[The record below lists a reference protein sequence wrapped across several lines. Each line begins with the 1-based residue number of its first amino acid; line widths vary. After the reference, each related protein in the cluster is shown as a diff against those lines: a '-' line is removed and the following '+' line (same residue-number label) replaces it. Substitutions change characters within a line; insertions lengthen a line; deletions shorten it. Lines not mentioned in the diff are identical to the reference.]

1 LSTRRRIYL
10 LRHAEVAYF
19 DQDGQPVAPDEVPLT
34 PAGRRQAERAG
45 TALSGVRFD
54 RVLTSGLPRTVETA
68 HLVLAAA
75 AAGGGEARVTSGP
88 GAPEARPTSAP
99 GEPRPAS
106 SPTAP
111 EGNAQVAVEE
121 WPELRELVPGRL
133 ADLAPEELE
142 AAFVGAFRGVLAGPT
157 RFLGGETIDQL
168 FDRVLP
174 ALERLLADPSWDTA
188 LAVLHGGVNRTWL
201 SFALSGRRLFLGAIE
216 QAPACINVLDADRE
230 GAFVVR
236 AVNATPWDP
245 AYLAGRST
253 TMEELWAQYRGP
265 RPA

>member
-1 LSTRRRIYL
+1 VSTKRGEALSTRRRIYL

-19 DQDGQPVAPDEVPLT
+19 DEDGQPVAPDEVPLT
-34 PAGRRQAERAG
+34 PTGRHQAERAG
-45 TALSGVRFD
+45 AALAGVRFD
-54 RVLTSGLPRTVETA
+54 RVLTSGLPRTLETA
-68 HLVLAAA
+68 RLVLTAASAPAAA
-75 AAGGGEARVTSGP
+75 R
-88 GAPEARPTSAP
+88 
-99 GEPRPAS
+99 PRPS
-106 SPTAP
+106 CAP
-111 EGNAQVAVEE
+111 VPGRDTPVPVEE

-142 AAFVGAFRGVLAGPT
+142 AAFLGAFRGVLAGPT
-157 RFLGGETIDQL
+157 RFLGGETIDEL

-174 ALERLLADPSWDTA
+174 ALERLLGDPSWDTA
-188 LAVLHGGVNRTWL
+188 LAVLHGGVNRALL

-216 QAPACINVLDADRE
+216 QAPACINVLDADQD
-230 GAFVVR
+230 GGFVVR

-265 RPA
+265 QPA

>member
-19 DQDGQPVAPDEVPLT
+19 DEQGQPVAPDEVPLT
-34 PAGRRQAERAG
+34 EAGRRQAERAG
-45 TALSGVRFD
+45 ATLAGVRLD

-68 HLVLAAA
+68 RLVLSAAPGA
-75 AAGGGEARVTSGP
+75 ARVP
-88 GAPEARPTSAP
+88 
-99 GEPRPAS
+99 
-106 SPTAP
+106 
-111 EGNAQVAVEE
+111 VEE

-142 AAFVGAFRGVLAGPT
+142 ATFVGAFRGVLAGPT

-174 ALERLLADPSWDTA
+174 ALGRLLDGPGWDTA
-188 LAVLHGGVNRTWL
+188 LAVLHGGVNRAWL

-216 QAPACINVLDADRE
+216 QAPACINVLDADQS

-253 TMEELWAQYRGP
+253 TMEELWAQYRGE

>member
-1 LSTRRRIYL
+1 MSTRRRIYL

-45 TALSGVRFD
+45 ATLSGARFD
-54 RVLTSGLPRTVETA
+54 RALTSGLPRTVETA
-68 HLVLAAA
+68 HLVLSAAA
-75 AAGGGEARVTSGP
+75 PGGAA
-88 GAPEARPTSAP
+88 EARPTSAP
-99 GEPRPAS
+99 VGPRPPSTPA
-106 SPTAP
+106 AP
-111 EGNAQVAVEE
+111 PAVEE

-142 AAFVGAFRGVLAGPT
+142 ATFVGAFRGVLAGPT

-188 LAVLHGGVNRTWL
+188 LAVLHGGVNRAWL

-253 TMEELWAQYRGP
+253 TMEELWAQVRGP

>member
-19 DQDGQPVAPDEVPLT
+19 DERGQPVAPEEVPLT
-34 PAGRRQAERAG
+34 AAGRRQAGRAG
-45 TALSGVRFD
+45 AALAGVRFD
-54 RVLTSGLPRTVETA
+54 RALTSGLPRTVETA

-75 AAGGGEARVTSGP
+75 GSEGARVP
-88 GAPEARPTSAP
+88 
-99 GEPRPAS
+99 
-106 SPTAP
+106 
-111 EGNAQVAVEE
+111 VEE

-142 AAFVGAFRGVLAGPT
+142 ATFVGAFRGVLDGST

-174 ALERLLADPSWDTA
+174 ALGRLLDDPGWDTA
-188 LAVLHGGVNRTWL
+188 LAVLHGGVNRALL

-216 QAPACINVLDADRE
+216 QAPACINVLDADRA
-230 GAFVVR
+230 GTFVVR

-265 RPA
+265 QPA

>member
-1 LSTRRRIYL
+1 MSTRRRIYL

-19 DQDGQPVAPDEVPLT
+19 DADGQPVAPDEVPLT
-34 PAGRRQAERAG
+34 PAGRHQAERAG
-45 TALSGVRFD
+45 AALAGVGFD

-68 HLVLAAA
+68 RLVLAAA
-75 AAGGGEARVTSGP
+75 AAAGKPGPEAAL
-88 GAPEARPTSAP
+88 APEEPLPRPPALR
-99 GEPRPAS
+99 EPRPS
-106 SPTAP
+106 SGPP
-111 EGNAQVAVEE
+111 VEK
-121 WPELRELVPGRL
+121 WPELRELAPGRL

-142 AAFVGAFRGVLAGPT
+142 AAFLGAFRGVLAGPT
-157 RFLGGETIDQL
+157 RFLGGETIDEL

-174 ALERLLADPSWDTA
+174 ALERLLGDPSWDTA
-188 LAVLHGGVNRTWL
+188 LAVLHGGVNRAWL
-201 SFALSGRRLFLGAIE
+201 SFALSGRRLFLGALE
-216 QAPACINVLDADRE
+216 QAPACINVLDADQD
-230 GAFVVR
+230 GGFVVR

>member
-1 LSTRRRIYL
+1 MSTRRRIYL

-19 DQDGQPVAPDEVPLT
+19 DERGQPLAPDEVPLT
-34 PAGRRQAERAG
+34 AAGRRQAGRAG
-45 TALSGVRFD
+45 AALAGVRFD

-75 AAGGGEARVTSGP
+75 GSEGARVP
-88 GAPEARPTSAP
+88 
-99 GEPRPAS
+99 
-106 SPTAP
+106 
-111 EGNAQVAVEE
+111 VEE

-142 AAFVGAFRGVLAGPT
+142 ATFVGAFRGVLDGST

-174 ALERLLADPSWDTA
+174 ALGRLLDDPGWDTA
-188 LAVLHGGVNRTWL
+188 LAVLHGGVNRALL
-201 SFALSGRRLFLGAIE
+201 SFALGGRRLFLGAIE
-216 QAPACINVLDADRE
+216 QAPACINVLDADRA
-230 GAFVVR
+230 GTFVVR

-265 RPA
+265 QPA

>member
-1 LSTRRRIYL
+1 MSTRRRIYL

-19 DQDGQPVAPDEVPLT
+19 DERGQPLAPDEVPLT
-34 PAGRRQAERAG
+34 AAGRRQAGRAG
-45 TALSGVRFD
+45 AALAGVRFD

-75 AAGGGEARVTSGP
+75 TSEGARVP
-88 GAPEARPTSAP
+88 
-99 GEPRPAS
+99 
-106 SPTAP
+106 
-111 EGNAQVAVEE
+111 VEE

-142 AAFVGAFRGVLAGPT
+142 ATFVGAFRGVLDGST

-174 ALERLLADPSWDTA
+174 ALGRLLDDPGWDTA
-188 LAVLHGGVNRTWL
+188 LAVLHGGVNRALL
-201 SFALSGRRLFLGAIE
+201 SFALGGRRLFLGAIE
-216 QAPACINVLDADRE
+216 QAPACINVLDADRA
-230 GAFVVR
+230 GTFVVR

-253 TMEELWAQYRGP
+253 TMEELWAQYRGSQ
-265 RPA
+265 PA

>member
-19 DQDGQPVAPDEVPLT
+19 DERGQPLAPDEVPLT
-34 PAGRRQAERAG
+34 AAGRRQAGRAG
-45 TALSGVRFD
+45 AALAGVRFD

-75 AAGGGEARVTSGP
+75 GSEGARVP
-88 GAPEARPTSAP
+88 
-99 GEPRPAS
+99 
-106 SPTAP
+106 
-111 EGNAQVAVEE
+111 VEE

-142 AAFVGAFRGVLAGPT
+142 ATFVGAFRGVLDGST

-174 ALERLLADPSWDTA
+174 ALGRLLDDPGWDTA
-188 LAVLHGGVNRTWL
+188 LAVLHGGVNRALL
-201 SFALSGRRLFLGAIE
+201 SFALGGRRLFLGAIE
-216 QAPACINVLDADRE
+216 QAPACINVLDADRA
-230 GAFVVR
+230 GTFVVR

-265 RPA
+265 QPA

>member
-19 DQDGQPVAPDEVPLT
+19 DERGQPLAPDEVPLT
-34 PAGRRQAERAG
+34 AAGRRQAGRAG
-45 TALSGVRFD
+45 AALAGVRFD

-75 AAGGGEARVTSGP
+75 GSEGARVP
-88 GAPEARPTSAP
+88 
-99 GEPRPAS
+99 
-106 SPTAP
+106 
-111 EGNAQVAVEE
+111 VEE

-142 AAFVGAFRGVLAGPT
+142 ATFVGAFRGVLAGST

-174 ALERLLADPSWDTA
+174 ALERLLDDPGWETA
-188 LAVLHGGVNRTWL
+188 LAVLHGGVNRAWL

-216 QAPACINVLDADRE
+216 QAPACINVLDADRA
-230 GAFVVR
+230 GTFVVR

>member
-1 LSTRRRIYL
+1 MSTRRRIYL

-19 DQDGQPVAPDEVPLT
+19 DERGQPLAPDQVPLT
-34 PAGRRQAERAG
+34 AAGRRQAGRAG
-45 TALSGVRFD
+45 AALAGVRFD
-54 RVLTSGLPRTVETA
+54 RVLTSGLPRTVQTA

-75 AAGGGEARVTSGP
+75 GSEGARVP
-88 GAPEARPTSAP
+88 
-99 GEPRPAS
+99 
-106 SPTAP
+106 
-111 EGNAQVAVEE
+111 VEE

-142 AAFVGAFRGVLAGPT
+142 ATFAGAFRGVLDGST

-174 ALERLLADPSWDTA
+174 ALGRLLDDPGWDTA
-188 LAVLHGGVNRTWL
+188 LAVLHGGVNRALL
-201 SFALSGRRLFLGAIE
+201 SFALGGRRLFLGAIE
-216 QAPACINVLDADRE
+216 QAPACINVLDADRA
-230 GAFVVR
+230 GTFVVR

-253 TMEELWAQYRGP
+253 TMEELWTQYRGP
-265 RPA
+265 QPA

>member
-19 DQDGQPVAPDEVPLT
+19 DADGQPVAPDEVPLT
-34 PAGRRQAERAG
+34 PAGRHQAGQAG
-45 TALSGVRFD
+45 AALAGVRFD

-68 HLVLAAA
+68 RLVLAAA
-75 AAGGGEARVTSGP
+75 AAA
-88 GAPEARPTSAP
+88 
-99 GEPRPAS
+99 GEPRS
-106 SPTAP
+106 SSAP
-111 EGNAQVAVEE
+111 PVEQ
-121 WPELRELVPGRL
+121 WPELRELAPGRL

-142 AAFVGAFRGVLAGPT
+142 AAFLGAFRGVLAGPT
-157 RFLGGETIDQL
+157 RFLGGETIDEL

-174 ALERLLADPSWDTA
+174 ALERLLGDPSWDTA
-188 LAVLHGGVNRTWL
+188 LAVLHGGVNRAWL
-201 SFALSGRRLFLGAIE
+201 SFALSGRRLFLGALE
-216 QAPACINVLDADRE
+216 QAPACINVLDADQD
-230 GAFVVR
+230 GGFVVR

-253 TMEELWAQYRGP
+253 TMEQLWAQYRGP

>member
-19 DQDGQPVAPDEVPLT
+19 DEHGQPVEPDEVPLT
-34 PAGRRQAERAG
+34 PTGRRQARRAG
-45 TALSGVRFD
+45 AALAGVRFD

-68 HLVLAAA
+68 RLV
-75 AAGGGEARVTSGP
+75 
-88 GAPEARPTSAP
+88 APSAP
-99 GEPRPAS
+99 
-106 SPTAP
+106 
-111 EGNAQVAVEE
+111 VEQ

-133 ADLAPEELE
+133 AELAPEELE
-142 AAFVGAFRGVLAGPT
+142 AAILGALWGVLPGPT
-157 RFLGGETIDQL
+157 RFLGGETIDAL

-174 ALERLLADPSWDTA
+174 ALEGLLADRGWDTA
-188 LAVLHGGVNRTWL
+188 LAVLHGGVNRALL
-201 SFALSGRRLFLGAIE
+201 SFALSGQRLFLGTIE
-216 QAPACINVLDADRE
+216 QAPACINVLDVDQAGR
-230 GAFVVR
+230 FVVR

-253 TMEELWAQYRGP
+253 TMEELWAQFRGP

>member
-1 LSTRRRIYL
+1 VSIRGGRALSTRRRIYL

-19 DQDGQPVAPDEVPLT
+19 DQQGQPVLPDEVPLT
-34 PAGRRQAERAG
+34 TAGRRQAERTGA
-45 TALSGVRFD
+45 ALAGVRFD

-68 HLVLAAA
+68 RLVLAAA
-75 AAGGGEARVTSGP
+75 STTPLPVP
-88 GAPEARPTSAP
+88 
-99 GEPRPAS
+99 
-106 SPTAP
+106 
-111 EGNAQVAVEE
+111 VEQ

-142 AAFVGAFRGVLAGPT
+142 TAFVGAFAGVLPGPA

-174 ALERLLADPSWDTA
+174 ALERLLGDPAWDTA
-188 LAVLHGGVNRTWL
+188 LAVLHGGVNRALL

-216 QAPACINVLDADRE
+216 QAPACINVLDADQA

-236 AVNATPWDP
+236 AVNVTPWDP